1 MSSHVPTTNAIK
13 NVIKAFG
20 NAPFTGQ
27 TADAFGRTT
36 GITLHVV
43 KSDSL
48 SEVAP
53 FYVWRDASTSDTN
66 ANNDFYNVKLAKF
79 GTAAERGGTSGT
91 SVVPGLNHCDVSVN
105 PPNCTSGTPTDWQDS
120 TTKKGVGKT
129 LKHYAYHYGM
139 WVNWWTSSTTTT
151 TCPSTGLP
159 SGIGETLGNDFVVSL
174 GCGFLPVVVLTTNKL
189 GHLCMN

>member
-1 MSSHVPTTNAIK
+1 MSSHVASTTAIK

-79 GTAAERGGTSGT
+79 GTVAERGGTSGT
-91 SVVPGLNHCDVSVN
+91 SLVPGLNHCDVSVN
-105 PPNCTSGTPTDWQDS
+105 PPNCTVWNGYRLAGRYNKEGRGQDPETLCLS
-120 TTKKGVGKT
+120 LWYVGK
-129 LKHYAYHYGM
+129 L
-139 WVNWWTSSTTTT
+139 V
-151 TCPSTGLP
+151 
-159 SGIGETLGNDFVVSL
+159 D
-174 GCGFLPVVVLTTNKL
+174 
-189 GHLCMN
+189 

>member
-1 MSSHVPTTNAIK
+1 MAYPTIVCPTPGHKDIFVEIDYMSSHVPTTNAIK

-105 PPNCTSGTPTDWQDS
+105 PPNLYVLERLQTGR
-120 TTKKGVGKT
+120 T
-129 LKHYAYHYGM
+129 LQQRRA
-139 WVNWWTSSTTTT
+139 WAR
-151 TCPSTGLP
+151 P
-159 SGIGETLGNDFVVSL
+159 
-174 GCGFLPVVVLTTNKL
+174 
-189 GHLCMN
+189 

>member
-1 MSSHVPTTNAIK
+1 MVIIVCPTPGHKDIFVEIDYMSSHVPTTNAIK

-66 ANNDFYNVKLAKF
+66 ANNDFYNVKLPNLVQ
-79 GTAAERGGTSGT
+79 R
-91 SVVPGLNHCDVSVN
+91 LNEVE
-105 PPNCTSGTPTDWQDS
+105 
-120 TTKKGVGKT
+120 
-129 LKHYAYHYGM
+129 L
-139 WVNWWTSSTTTT
+139 
-151 TCPSTGLP
+151 
-159 SGIGETLGNDFVVSL
+159 LGQVWYLD
-174 GCGFLPVVVLTTNKL
+174 
-189 GHLCMN
+189 